1 MSRSDPRPAQA
12 VARRRAIGRVAG
24 AAIAAAALAAGCA
37 TPAPPP
43 PAPAARAPVEG
54 PRDWSGRFSVTL
66 TAPSADRQDAAAGRF
81 ALTALPTPAGRS
93 LALELTSP
101 FGQTIATGERAP
113 DGRSTL
119 KLADGRTVEAS
130 TLDGVLERALGWP
143 LPIERLP
150 DWLDDRFE
158 AVTSRDAQGRV
169 TAATDS
175 GWRIER
181 EPLRWALQRIHGEGL
196 LRVVLVLDR

>member
-1 MSRSDPRPAQA
+1 MSRSDRAAHAGVGRRHA
-12 VARRRAIGRVAG
+12 VGRIAI
-24 AAIAAAALAAGCA
+24 AAIAAIALAGGCA

-43 PAPAARAPVEG
+43 AAAARPAAEG

-81 ALTALPTPAGRS
+81 ALASLPGPAGRS
-93 LALELTSP
+93 LTLELISP

-119 KLADGRTVEAS
+119 KLADGRRVEAP

-158 AVTSRDAQGRV
+158 AVTARDPQGRV
-169 TAATDS
+169 TAAIDS

-181 EPLRWALQRIHGEGL
+181 EPLRWALQRIHGDGL